1 MDDGL
6 RRGEKEGGWGT
17 WLSCQASGT
26 IIMMVSG
33 RVRVDTYSPTHPPTY
48 PPTWLSCQAS
58 GTIIMMV
65 SGRVR
70 VEALTRVSRQESK
83 LPESDFLSLAIGK
96 SCGWVGGWEE
106 EV

>member
-6 RRGEKEGGWGT
+6 RRGEKEGGWG
-17 WLSCQASGT
+17 
-26 IIMMVSG
+26 
-33 RVRVDTYSPTHPPTY
+33 
-48 PPTWLSCQAS
+48 TWLSCQAS